1 MFCCAALILALGL
14 CRAVWVF
21 LRGSVRGS
29 EPGFA
34 PPARRPSPGP
44 RPAGERP
51 PGAGPGFADLGQ
63 PVRRPDGGG
72 AAPEATLETSLIVL
86 THKTLSANQFEEKLR
101 LSEPPVIARVAEISW
116 TWIAIG
122 AGGVHLVLAVICLL
136 IGYAKAVKPPFREL
150 SAELQKDREWLKKL
164 DQTSRPTH

>member
-44 RPAGERP
+44 RSAGERP

-72 AAPEATLETSLIVL
+72 AVIGMMTRHDGRRRDMRGRAPGL
-86 THKTLSANQFEEKLR
+86 TESG
-101 LSEPPVIARVAEISW
+101 P
-116 TWIAIG
+116 G
-122 AGGVHLVLAVICLL
+122 DC
-136 IGYAKAVKPPFREL
+136 
-150 SAELQKDREWLKKL
+150 
-164 DQTSRPTH
+164 